1 MIGVI
6 LSAEEV
12 VTHNVNNCYNKFTTI
27 GDNSFKVVSS
37 LTSHQDAEDI
47 VLERD
52 NELLFVLK
60 GELETVK
67 SELADMQQLRAAD
80 KVTFDELRAADKVA
94 FDELRA
100 ADKVAFDELRAADK
114 VTFDELR
121 AADKVTFDE
130 LRAELADMKLAWDKS
145 RAADKLAIENKKA
158 ALIMIIASL

>member
-1 MIGVI
+1 MKIRKGEKAPEKSMIGVI

-80 KVTFDELRAADKVA
+80 KVTFDELRA
-94 FDELRA
+94 
-100 ADKVAFDELRAADK
+100 
-114 VTFDELR
+114 
-121 AADKVTFDE
+121 
-130 LRAELADMKLAWDKS
+130 ELADMKLAWDKS